1 MTMLDAPQAS
11 LFDLPLPPPLN
22 DARRIMASQTM
33 WAEQDLIAMCL
44 ALMGW
49 QAGLS
54 AAECKLASTSPA
66 VSLNLRDVDGVRSQ
80 ILAGGDPLGDAFST
94 IRSAQDRRAAGAVY
108 TPHPI
113 VRSMMAWLAS
123 QGTPTRVVDPGAGSG
138 RFILAAGEMFPDAHL
153 VAVEMDPLAA
163 LMLRA
168 NLSVRGW
175 AGRVTVMVDDYR
187 KINLPPHVGVTAFI
201 GNPPY
206 VRHHEI
212 ALAWK
217 DWYASRFAH
226 FGIKASALAGLHL
239 HFFLQTCLL
248 AKKGDVGAF
257 ITSAEWMDVNYGSAL
272 RGLLLKELGGIALH
286 VLEPTVAA
294 FPGIATTAAI
304 TCFRVGE
311 IAEPIRVRSVAE
323 LVQLNGLTDGT
334 DIARDRLQAE
344 PRWSIIVRPNA
355 PNTDGVI
362 ELGELFRVHRGQV
375 TGANDIWHGGRWG
388 SRRRHPSSAP
398 IWRAGHLNSR
408 STPAMRS
415 IST

>member
-1 MTMLDAPQAS
+1 
-11 LFDLPLPPPLN
+11 
-22 DARRIMASQTM
+22 
-33 WAEQDLIAMCL
+33 
-44 ALMGW
+44 
-49 QAGLS
+49 
-54 AAECKLASTSPA
+54 
-66 VSLNLRDVDGVRSQ
+66 
-80 ILAGGDPLGDAFST
+80 
-94 IRSAQDRRAAGAVY
+94 
-108 TPHPI
+108 
-113 VRSMMAWLAS
+113 MAWLAS

-153 VAVEMDPLAA
+153 EAVEMDPLAA

-294 FPGIATTAAI
+294 FPGIAATAAI

-311 IAEPIRVRSVAE
+311 I
-323 LVQLNGLTDGT
+323 
-334 DIARDRLQAE
+334 AE

-375 TGANDIWHGGRWG
+375 TGANGIWHGGRWG

-408 STPAMRS
+408 STPAMRG